1 MFDLV
6 IQLGVVL
13 LTVLLIAAGTTV
25 GRHFGG
31 RRLGRWLLMYAAA
44 GTAAWAT
51 ARAALDANWYWPLGL
66 LTPFI
71 ASTIAAT
78 LALLLVHKL
87 FAAKLFAAKPPSTPL
102 GTVNRAFGGL
112 LGTIIGGSLA
122 IAAWLLLPLCVAT
135 PMQAG
140 KSTAGD
146 VQAAIADL
154 CSIAHRGFFRHVPVV
169 GNASNEVQA
178 LLEILQADTADHRR
192 IVHAFDLEGIRD
204 LPEIQA
210 AINDPNVRRE
220 LSRLRGGSLL
230 ALFQLQRH
238 PLILAVAEC
247 DAVTERFGEM
257 MPTRIVAALH
267 AGK

>member
-1 MFDLV
+1 MFDLA

-13 LTVLLIAAGTTV
+13 LTVLLIAAGTAV
-25 GRHFGG
+25 GRYFGG
-31 RRLGRWLLMYAAA
+31 RRLVRWLLLYAAA

-66 LTPFI
+66 LTPVI
-71 ASTIAAT
+71 ASTVAAT
-78 LALLLVHKL
+78 LALLIAH
-87 FAAKLFAAKPPSTPL
+87 KLFAAKPPSKPL
-102 GTVNRAFGGL
+102 GTANRTFGAL
-112 LGTIIGGSLA
+112 FGTIIGGSLA
-122 IAAWLLLPLCVAT
+122 IATWLLLPLCVAS

-154 CSIAHRGFFRHVPVV
+154 CSIAHRSFLRHVPVV

-178 LLEILQADTADHRR
+178 LLEILQADTTDHQR
-192 IVHAFDLEGIRD
+192 IVHAFDLESIRD
-204 LPEIQA
+204 LPAMQTA
-210 AINDPNVRRE
+210 LNDSGVRRE
-220 LSRLRGGSLL
+220 LRRLRDGSLV

-247 DAVTERFGEM
+247 DDVAQRFGELL
-257 MPTRIVAALH
+257 PTRIVAALH

>member
-13 LTVLLIAAGTTV
+13 LTVLLIAAGTAV

-31 RRLGRWLLMYAAA
+31 RRLGRWLLLYAAA

-51 ARAALDANWYWPLGL
+51 ARAALDADWYWPLGL

-78 LALLLVHKL
+78 LALLLAH
-87 FAAKLFAAKPPSTPL
+87 KLFAAKPPSTPL
-102 GTVNRAFGGL
+102 GTANRAFGGL

-140 KSTAGD
+140 KSTAGE

-204 LPEIQA
+204 LPEMQA

-267 AGK
+267 ASK